1 MERLTIEKF
10 GKIVDDFLNDNH
22 IQMIIEMK
30 EGTRKAIIEDNTDM
44 GSVIQ
49 FYILMHGMAQ
59 CMDRMM
65 DDMEIEKEGKLEMV
79 DGILEILKNEL
90 LSEEGEE

>member
-30 EGTRKAIIEDNTDM
+30 EGTRKAIIKDNTGM

-49 FYILMHGMAQ
+49 FYILMHGMSQ

-65 DDMEIEKEGKLEMV
+65 DDMEIEKEGKPEMV

-90 LSEEGEE
+90 LSEKGEE

>member
-1 MERLTIEKF
+1 MEGLTIEKF

-22 IQMIIEMK
+22 IQMIIEME
-30 EGTRKAIIEDNTDM
+30 EGTRKAIIEDNTGM

-59 CMDRMM
+59 CMDIMM
-65 DDMEIEKEGKLEMV
+65 DDMEIEKEGKPKMV

>member
-1 MERLTIEKF
+1 MEGLTIEKF

-30 EGTRKAIIEDNTDM
+30 EGTRKAIIEDNTGM

-65 DDMEIEKEGKLEMV
+65 DEMEIEKEEKPEMV

>member
-1 MERLTIEKF
+1 MEGLTIKKF

-30 EGTRKAIIEDNTDM
+30 EGTRKAIIEDNTGM

-65 DDMEIEKEGKLEMV
+65 DEMEIKKEGKLEMV
-79 DGILEILKNEL
+79 DGILAILKNEL

>member
-1 MERLTIEKF
+1 MEGLTIEKF

-30 EGTRKAIIEDNTDM
+30 EGTRKAIIKDNTGM

-65 DDMEIEKEGKLEMV
+65 DDMEIEKEGKPEML

>member
-1 MERLTIEKF
+1 MEGLTIEKF

-30 EGTRKAIIEDNTDM
+30 EGTRKAIIEDNTGM

-59 CMDRMM
+59 CMDIMM
-65 DDMEIEKEGKLEMV
+65 DDMEIEKEGKPKMV

>member
-1 MERLTIEKF
+1 MEGLTIEKF

-30 EGTRKAIIEDNTDM
+30 EGTRKAIIEDNTGM

-59 CMDRMM
+59 CMDTMM
-65 DDMEIEKEGKLEMV
+65 DDMEIEKEGKPEMV

>member
-1 MERLTIEKF
+1 MEGLTIKKF

-30 EGTRKAIIEDNTDM
+30 EGTRKAIIEDNTGM

-59 CMDRMM
+59 CMNRMM
-65 DDMEIEKEGKLEMV
+65 DEMEIKKEGKLEMV
-79 DGILEILKNEL
+79 DGILAILKNEL

>member
-1 MERLTIEKF
+1 MEGLTIEKF

-65 DDMEIEKEGKLEMV
+65 DDMEIEKEGKPEMI

>member
-1 MERLTIEKF
+1 MEGLTIEKF

-22 IQMIIEMK
+22 IQMIIEME
-30 EGTRKAIIEDNTDM
+30 EGTRKAIIEDNTGM

-59 CMDRMM
+59 CMDIMM
-65 DDMEIEKEGKLEMV
+65 DDMEIEKEGKPEMV
-79 DGILEILKNEL
+79 DGILEILKNKL

>member
-1 MERLTIEKF
+1 MEGLTIEKF

-22 IQMIIEMK
+22 IQMIIEMI

-65 DDMEIEKEGKLEMV
+65 DDMEIEKERKPEMI